1 VTTVD
6 QLRETEIDP
15 ITLEVVQNA
24 LASIGDEMA
33 LTVMR
38 TAYSGVVKDALDYST
53 ALCDRKGQMICQGL
67 TIVMHLGSFPG
78 AVGAVLEQYAG
89 RIAEGDM
96 FILNDPYGSAGIH
109 LPDIFVIKP
118 VFVDGELEAFSCAVA
133 HHTDVGGIVP
143 GSNSTNSVEIYQD
156 GLRIPLLKLYD
167 RGVPSD
173 AIFAILAKNVRV
185 PDKVL
190 GDLRATIAAVEI
202 GERGYRALAG
212 RYGAPALRRFSDA
225 LLDYSERLAREEIR
239 SLPDGTY
246 TFTDHID
253 GDGSEAGTVTIRAA
267 VTIAS
272 DHVIVD
278 FEGSSPQ
285 VRAGI
290 NSPLP
295 FTISATAGALR
306 LILDPAIPNTSGY
319 FRVVEVRAPRASVM
333 NPVEPG
339 ACGAR
344 GITGFRIMDA
354 VHGALAE
361 AVPDRVP
368 AGGDGGNTILSMGG
382 YGEGHDDMAPFKPFV
397 YVDLLSGSR
406 GAAAWGDGAEGVP
419 HPASNVANTP
429 IEMIESELPIRV
441 EAYGLAADT
450 GGAGKHR
457 GALSQVREVR
467 FLAERATLQIRSDKR
482 HHRPHGLAGGASGSP
497 SWNILNPGPDE
508 IVLPTLAV
516 HPIARGDV
524 LRHLQAGGGGWGD
537 PLERDVELVESDVRQ
552 ERITV
557 ECALRDYGVVIN
569 PVTLR
574 ADHEGTRQVRAQRRQ
589 SPSPVTTTSPDNA

>member
-1 VTTVD
+1 MTTAD
-6 QLRETEIDP
+6 QLQATEIDP

-24 LASIGDEMA
+24 LASVGDEMA

-78 AVGAVLEQYAG
+78 AVRAILEQYAG

-96 FILNDPYGSAGIH
+96 FILNDPYGAAGIH
-109 LPDIFVIKP
+109 LPDIFVIEP
-118 VFVDGELEAFSCAVA
+118 VFIDGEIEAFSCAVA

-167 RGVPSD
+167 RGTPNE

-212 RYGAPALRRFSDA
+212 RYGAVALRRFTDA

-253 GDGSEAGTVTIRAA
+253 GDGSEAGTVIIKAS
-267 VTIAS
+267 VTIEG

-306 LILDPAIPNTSGY
+306 FILDPAIPNTSGY

-354 VHGALAE
+354 VHGALAQV
-361 AVPDRVP
+361 VPDRVP
-368 AGGDGGNTILSMGG
+368 AGGEGGNTILSMGG
-382 YGEGHDDMAPFKPFV
+382 YGERFEPFV

-406 GAAAWGDGAEGVP
+406 GGAAWGDGAEGVP

-429 IEMIESELPIRV
+429 IEMIEHELPIRV
-441 EAYGLAADT
+441 EEYGLAADT
-450 GGAGKHR
+450 AGAGKHR
-457 GALSQVREVR
+457 GALAQVRELR
-467 FLAERATLQIRSDKR
+467 LLAERATLQIRSDKR
-482 HHRPHGLAGGASGSP
+482 HHPPHGLAGGNPGAP

-508 IVLPTLAV
+508 VVLPTLAV

-537 PLERDVELVESDVRQ
+537 PLERDVALVASDVRE

-557 ECALRDYGVVIN
+557 ECALRDYGVVIDSA
-569 PVTLR
+569 TLR
-574 ADHEGTRQVRAQRRQ
+574 VDPEGTERMRAQRMRGA
-589 SPSPVTTTSPDNA
+589 SPSTTVSPDDG